1 MRRMALLSM
10 SKVYERE
17 DFYRPFINS
26 YEYIDCSD
34 IDGTNCYVDKA
45 ALRELRGR
53 LEGIDARGIHFI
65 DSGNYHYLTHL
76 FLEKIPREFELVL
89 IDKHPDCKASMF
101 ESLMSCGS
109 WIKDALYNIPNLM
122 RVYMI
127 GVDTELLY
135 ELDDLGKYRDRALVV
150 RASAK
155 LSESKLPVYMSI
167 DKDVLDTSITVT
179 NWDQGN
185 MSLEE
190 LDEWIDYILDNR
202 FLIGA
207 DICGEAD
214 YDAPMEHHGK
224 NSEVNSHLY
233 ERLIRQ

>member
-1 MRRMALLSM
+1 MSKMALISM

-26 YEYIDCSD
+26 YEYMDCSD
-34 IDGTNCYVDKA
+34 INGTNCYVEKE
-45 ALRELRGR
+45 ALVKLRSR
-53 LEGIDARGIHFI
+53 IRDIDARGIHFI
-65 DSGNYHYLTHL
+65 DSGNFHYLTYL

-109 WIKDALYNIPNLM
+109 WIKDALYNLHNLK

-127 GVDTELLY
+127 GVDTGLLY

-150 RASAK
+150 RTMSK
-155 LSESKLPVYMSI
+155 LSESKLPIYMSI
-167 DKDVLDTSITVT
+167 DKDVLDVSITRT

-185 MSLEE
+185 MTIEE
-190 LDEWIDYILDNR
+190 LDEWVDYILDNR

-214 YDAPMEHHGK
+214 YEAPKEHHIK
-224 NSEVNSHLY
+224 NSEINSYLY
-233 ERLIRQ
+233 ERLSGR